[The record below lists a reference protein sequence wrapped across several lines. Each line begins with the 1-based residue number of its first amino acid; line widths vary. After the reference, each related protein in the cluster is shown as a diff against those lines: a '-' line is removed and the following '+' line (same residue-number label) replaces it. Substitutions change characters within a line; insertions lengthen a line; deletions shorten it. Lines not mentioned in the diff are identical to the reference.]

1 MPDALG
7 DGGGDTEVG
16 ATPVDPVDR
25 VDPVTVTIARRVSED
40 RAADF
45 EQFSRDA
52 LSAAS
57 TWPGFLGGGLLRPPA
72 GEHEFHIVYRF
83 ADEDTLR
90 AWEESTERA
99 ELLARAEPFVRSVAV
114 WRVRGLHDWFDLPG
128 RAGPSAPKWKL
139 AVVACACVVPMSLA
153 MSLWIV
159 PALDVVPLFPRTVI
173 TSIIFAVY
181 MTWFAVPWLSGL
193 VRGWLYPDG

>member
-1 MPDALG
+1 MADAVGGSGGNPDP
-7 DGGGDTEVG
+7 EVG
-16 ATPVDPVDR
+16 ATP
-25 VDPVTVTIARRVSED
+25 VDPVTVTIARRVQPE

-52 LSAAS
+52 LGAAA

-72 GEHEFHIVYRF
+72 GDDEFHIVYRF
-83 ADEDTLR
+83 SDEDALR
-90 AWEESTERA
+90 AWEESAERA
-99 ELLARAEPFVRSVAV
+99 ELLARAEPFVRSVEV

-153 MSLWIV
+153 MTLWIV